1 MSVRKLASIP
11 ELWVALV
18 IVIVAM
24 VVQLEDPE
32 ILVTIAFV
40 IFVVLIARTSYKAI
54 TGQLDA
60 RADKIKAELDEA
72 VRLREEAQ
80 TLLAGYQ
87 RKQRDAAKEA
97 AAILTQ
103 ARAEAEQMT
112 GQTEADLKATLERR
126 TRLAEAKIA
135 QAEAEALQS
144 VREAAV
150 EVATAATRRLIA
162 ESLDP
167 QSAEALVD
175 QAIEDLGKKL
185 H

>member
-1 MSVRKLASIP
+1 MRKLASIP
-11 ELWVALV
+11 ELWVALL

-24 VVQLEDPE
+24 VVQVENPE

-40 IFVVLIARTSYKAI
+40 IFVVLIARASYKAI
-54 TGQLDA
+54 TRQLDS
-60 RADKIKAELDEA
+60 RAEKIKAELDEA

-87 RKQRDAAKEA
+87 RKQRDAANEA

-167 QSAEALVD
+167 QSADALVD
-175 QAIEDLGKKL
+175 QAIADLGKKL

>member
-1 MSVRKLASIP
+1 M
-11 ELWVALV
+11 
-18 IVIVAM
+18 
-24 VVQLEDPE
+24 
-32 ILVTIAFV
+32 VTIAFV
-40 IFVVLIARTSYKAI
+40 IFLVLVARVAYKAI
-54 TGQLDA
+54 VQRLDS

-97 AAILTQ
+97 EAILTQ
-103 ARAEAEQMT
+103 ARAEAEQMA

-135 QAEAEALQS
+135 QAESEALQG

-150 EVATAATRRLIA
+150 EVAAATTRRLIA

-167 QSAEALVD
+167 QSAETLVD